1 MRDDHASAPAVSGR
15 ARAMAPGA
23 LVEVSAVDLRFGA
36 ERVLQH
42 VDLSLRAGEVV
53 TVVGP
58 NGAGKTTLL
67 RVVLGLIKPDRG
79 RVAMSP
85 GLRVGY
91 VPQRLQVDPVL
102 PLTVHRFVSLGIRA
116 PGESRREVLDEV
128 GVSRLFG
135 AALQDLSGGELQR
148 VVLARALLRDPD
160 LLVLDEPV
168 QGVDVAGQIE
178 FYELISRLR
187 AARGCG
193 VLMVSHDLHLVMA
206 ATDRVVCLNRH
217 VCCAGRPETVQRH
230 PEYIALFGPRAAQT
244 LALYAHVHDH
254 LHDAAGHVVPL
265 GPGGEKAPGQGSSAP
280 GEGHG

>member
-1 MRDDHASAPAVSGR
+1 MSRMPPPAVSGEARR
-15 ARAMAPGA
+15 AAAGA
-23 LVEVSAVDLRFGA
+23 LVEVSAVDLRLGA
-36 ERVLQH
+36 QQVLEH
-42 VDLSLRAGEVV
+42 VDLWLRAGEIV

-79 RVAMSP
+79 RVAMPS

-102 PLTVHRFVSLGIRA
+102 PLTAHRFLSLGTRVKVQRCRQA
-116 PGESRREVLDEV
+116 LDEV
-128 GVSRLFG
+128 GASRLFG
-135 AALQDLSGGELQR
+135 EALQDLSGGELQR

-168 QGVDVAGQIE
+168 QGVDIAGQIE
-178 FYELISRLR
+178 FYELIGRLR
-187 AARGCG
+187 AERGCG

-230 PEYIALFGPRAAQT
+230 PEYIALFGPRAAET
-244 LALYAHVHDH
+244 LAVYAHAHDH
-254 LHDAAGHVVPL
+254 RHDAAGNVVPL
-265 GPGGEKAPGQGSSAP
+265 GGGPGAAAARGNGAEGED
-280 GEGHG
+280 HG